1 MKRTKI
7 ICTLGPSTDKAG
19 VLEEML
25 KKGMNV
31 ARLNFSHG
39 SHEEHGKRINTVKS
53 LREKLDIPVAILLDT
68 KGPEIRIGCFENH
81 SVILNKGDKF
91 TLTANDEIGND
102 TRVSISFKNLAKVL
116 NPGNSVL
123 IDDGLVELIVDRIN
137 GNDIVCTVKNGGKLS
152 DKKSVNLPD
161 IDVDMPYMTD
171 VDKKDIL
178 FGIENDVDYV
188 AASFVR
194 NESDILEIRKFLNDN
209 GGEKIKLIAKIE
221 NKTGVENARKI
232 LDTADGLMVA
242 RGDLGVEI
250 QFELLPEIQKK
261 LIKYCLTHGKIAI
274 TATQMLDSMMK
285 NPRPTRAE
293 VSDVANAI
301 YDGTSAIMLSGE
313 TAAGMYPV
321 ESLEAMVKIALTTE
335 SRIHYNRRFKNMD
348 IKNDTITDAVCHAA
362 CTTAIDL
369 DAKIITAVTN
379 TGHTAR
385 MVSKYH
391 ADYDILAMV
400 LDRKTYYQLA
410 LIWGVLPMM
419 NKKYDSTDKLF
430 DSAVETA
437 KKIGM
442 VKDGDII
449 VIVGGAPNS
458 QSISDMLKAQVV

>member
-7 ICTLGPSTDKAG
+7 ICTLGPSTDKPG
-19 VLEEML
+19 ILEEMMN
-25 KKGMNV
+25 KGMNV

-39 SHEEHGKRINTVKS
+39 SHEEHKKRIDTVKQ

-68 KGPEIRIGCFENH
+68 KGPEIRIGCFANH
-81 SVILNKGDKF
+81 SITLNKGDKF
-91 TLTANDEIGND
+91 TLTTDDEIGD
-102 TRVSISFKNLAKVL
+102 EKRVSISCKTLNKVL
-116 NPGNSVL
+116 KPKDNVL
-123 IDDGLVELIVDRIN
+123 IDDGLVGLVVDFVD

-152 DKKSVNLPD
+152 DRKSVNLPN
-161 IDVDMPYMTD
+161 IVIDMPYMTD

-194 NESDILEIRKFLNDN
+194 NEADILEIRKFLNDN
-209 GGEKIKLIAKIE
+209 GGERIKLIAKIE
-221 NKTGVENARKI
+221 NKSGVENTLKI
-232 LDTADGLMVA
+232 LNVADGLMVA
-242 RGDLGVEI
+242 RGDMGVEI
-250 QFELLPEIQKK
+250 QFELLPEIQKM
-261 LIKYCLTHGKIAI
+261 LIKSCLTHGKIAI
-274 TATQMLDSMMK
+274 TATQMLDSMIK

-313 TAAGMYPV
+313 TAAGMYPI

-348 IKNDTITDAVCHAA
+348 LKNNTITDAVCHAA

-369 DAKIITAVTN
+369 DAKIIAAVTK

-391 ADYDILAMV
+391 ADYDILGMA

-410 LIWGVLPMM
+410 LTWGVLPMM
-419 NKKYDSTDKLF
+419 NKRYDSTDKLF
-430 DSAVETA
+430 DSTVKTA
-437 KKIGM
+437 KEIGM
-442 VKDGDII
+442 IKEGEII